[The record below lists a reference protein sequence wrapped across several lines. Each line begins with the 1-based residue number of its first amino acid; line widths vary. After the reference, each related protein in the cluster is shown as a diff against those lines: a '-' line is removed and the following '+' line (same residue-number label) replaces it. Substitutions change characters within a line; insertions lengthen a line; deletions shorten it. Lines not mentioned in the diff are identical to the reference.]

1 MLTWRNVLQ
10 KLRPANQWRKLISRT
25 TMRLSTLSSLL
36 LGGWS
41 QNLLSDFLL
50 INVVILVISTMV
62 SGKLPHSY
70 KLLTMV
76 PLTERYYIFVIEAS
90 PVFFFIF
97 EEKTIKLSYIAVVL
111 EMTDYYLETIIHRAN
126 NRCNDNYWNLDI
138 SGWFYVAIVF
148 NKLLRQSMRG

>member
-1 MLTWRNVLQ
+1 
-10 KLRPANQWRKLISRT
+10 
-25 TMRLSTLSSLL
+25 
-36 LGGWS
+36 
-41 QNLLSDFLL
+41 
-50 INVVILVISTMV
+50 MV

-126 NRCNDNYWNLDI
+126 NRCNDNY
-138 SGWFYVAIVF
+138 
-148 NKLLRQSMRG
+148 